1 MPVRWP
7 QISGA
12 TGSPPERMEK
22 ILVSWRDI
30 PSQIIVKRGRQ
41 RAKAL
46 LGPRFQQAVDRAA
59 MRARKRSEDAY
70 LSEWARQRS
79 PLAAEAAGE
88 DLQALADRFAREID
102 ADYSDERLLKLI
114 KNHGWQPMRGSA
126 GERAGGLAK
135 PSAAASDREA

>member
-1 MPVRWP
+1 
-7 QISGA
+7 
-12 TGSPPERMEK
+12 MEK

-70 LSEWARQRS
+70 LTEWTRQRS
-79 PLAAEAAGE
+79 PLATEAAGE
-88 DLQALADRFAREID
+88 GLQALADCFAREID
-102 ADYSDERLLKLI
+102 ANYSDEQLLKLI
-114 KNHGWQPMRGSA
+114 KNHGW
-126 GERAGGLAK
+126 RA
-135 PSAAASDREA
+135 D

>member
-1 MPVRWP
+1 
-7 QISGA
+7 
-12 TGSPPERMEK
+12 MEK

-30 PSQIIVKRGRQ
+30 PSQIIIKQGRK

-79 PLAAEAAGE
+79 AVGDEAAREG
-88 DLQALADRFAREID
+88 LQALADRLAREID
-102 ADYSDERLLKLI
+102 ASYSDERLLKLI
-114 KNHGWQPMRGSA
+114 RNHGW
-126 GERAGGLAK
+126 RADGRTDA
-135 PSAAASDREA
+135 